1 MAGWLDP
8 RFGRE
13 AANIPDLSG
22 EKPEFAAD
30 LLRRDWGLGHAPI
43 ANMMHLLEAKGVRL
57 FALPENCREIDACS
71 FWNDTKPFMLID
83 TSRASERIRFN
94 LAHELGHLVL
104 HRHGA
109 PIGQEAE
116 KEANSFAANFLVT
129 IESVQRHLP
138 RQITIEALLMLKQR
152 WGISAA
158 ALAYRL
164 NKVGYLTDWHYKS
177 IVIEMRRRKYHE
189 LEPNPVP
196 REVSYVHDL
205 SLRALREK
213 GISLRKIEADTRLPH
228 AEIVGLLQGLAP
240 VAISEL
246 DALSPSERR
255 ASLRV
260 VS

>member
-1 MAGWLDP
+1 MFSLFLAGLAL
-8 RFGRE
+8 
-13 AANIPDLSG
+13 AALVVWGPAPVAVWQQISAVSPTVWMLATTGLAASYCLRALRLHAEWHALIGVSWPECLRVAVFHTVAINLLPMRSG
-22 EKPEFAAD
+22 E
-30 LLRRDWGLGHAPI
+30 
-43 ANMMHLLEAKGVRL
+43 
-57 FALPENCREIDACS
+57 
-71 FWNDTKPFMLID
+71 
-83 TSRASERIRFN
+83 ASY
-94 LAHELGHLVL
+94 
-104 HRHGA
+104 
-109 PIGQEAE
+109 P
-116 KEANSFAANFLVT
+116 
-129 IESVQRHLP
+129 
-138 RQITIEALLMLKQR
+138 LMLKQR

-158 ALAYRL
+158 ALAYRF

-228 AEIVGLLQGLAP
+228 AEIVGLLQGLAH

-246 DALSPSERR
+246 DSLSPSERR